1 MGTKEKAAKILTKAA
16 RVLPGI
22 GSYQDKE
29 SLRESDK
36 RLRDHISSRLAQ
48 SVATLE
54 RSKSE
59 LSRTGALSQ
68 LKELDDL
75 SRHMDTLSRTIR
87 YAARGYAA
95 VFASN
100 QVDEKA
106 LSDLFEFDLSLKEDI
121 NSLETLVSKISVNTK
136 TLDSS
141 LLAELRNLLFGLE
154 KRVGEREN
162 LLSLP

>member
-36 RLRDHISSRLAQ
+36 KLRDHISSRLAQ

-54 RSKSE
+54 RSKAE

-75 SRHMDTLSRTIR
+75 SRHMDKLSRTIR
-87 YAARGYAA
+87 YAARGYAG

-162 LLSLP
+162 LLSLT